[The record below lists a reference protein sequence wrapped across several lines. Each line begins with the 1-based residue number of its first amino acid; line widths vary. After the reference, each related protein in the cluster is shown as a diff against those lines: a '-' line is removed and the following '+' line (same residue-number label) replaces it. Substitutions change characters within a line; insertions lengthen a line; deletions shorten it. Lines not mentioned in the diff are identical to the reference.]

1 MSAGEQLRDVAM
13 ERVEANASTIW
24 KEKATDC
31 LDWLIANNDE
41 WTTDDFWNAM
51 AEHYPE
57 YATHDHRALGP
68 LIATLIRSRRIEKA
82 GLVPS
87 DRAVRHKGFVF
98 KYRRFQ
104 VRSVS
109 AETTELAEILYTAS
123 YRMTV
128 PYGARHP
135 WAQEL
140 ARKLNALGVRKAS

>member
-1 MSAGEQLRDVAM
+1 MSAGEELRDVAM
-13 ERVEANASTIW
+13 GRVEANASTIW
-24 KEKATDC
+24 KEKAADC
-31 LDWLIANNDE
+31 LDWLIANRDE

-68 LIATLIRSRRIEKA
+68 LIASLIRARRIEKA

-98 KYRRFQ
+98 KYRGFQ

-109 AETTELAEILYTAS
+109 ADTTELANLLYSAS
-123 YRMTV
+123 YQLTV
-128 PYGARHP
+128 GYGARDP

-140 ARKLNALGVRKAS
+140 ARKLSALGVRKAS